1 MERQKFTRMMDLSE
15 RMYLR
20 RGGEDEG
27 EVRVMDMCGEE
38 YRQARRRKKSI
49 CGRCDVIS
57 LILPSVKY
65 APSPPPPAKKI
76 INHA

>member
-1 MERQKFTRMMDLSE
+1 MMD
-15 RMYLR
+15 
-20 RGGEDEG
+20 
-27 EVRVMDMCGEE
+27 VCGEE

-65 APSPPPPAKKI
+65 APPPQKKD
-76 INHA
+76 NQPH